1 MVIESSVA
9 RFKANGIRILSPRI
23 DKTQRVNLSLAK
35 TLFYTGK
42 SILVQLPDD
51 VPGKTMEGSPSG
63 RPGQSPWLLALA
75 WPGHGYFCCFG
86 EPISG

>member
-35 TLFYTGK
+35 TIFYTGK

-51 VPGKTMEGSPSG
+51 VPGKTVEGSSSG
-63 RPGQSPWLLALA
+63 WAGRQWKVAQVGDLDRVPGSWL
-75 WPGHGYFCCFG
+75 
-86 EPISG
+86 